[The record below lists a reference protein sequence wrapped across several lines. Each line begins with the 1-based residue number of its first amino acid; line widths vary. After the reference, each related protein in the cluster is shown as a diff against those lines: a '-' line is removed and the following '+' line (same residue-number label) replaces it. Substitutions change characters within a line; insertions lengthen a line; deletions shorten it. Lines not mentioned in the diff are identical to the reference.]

1 MIKNNSISYNTFMRF
16 MPFILAQEGGFS
28 DDKNDSGGRTN
39 FGILEREYRAY
50 TGKPNANIEHISMD
64 EVFAIYYNKYWLPS
78 GADNLP
84 EGLNVTHFDTAVNLG
99 LSQAATCLKR
109 THRDGWSGKALAFA
123 YLADRSAVYDKIV
136 QAHPQDKAFIHGW
149 DNRLAALK
157 ALVEKVTA

>member
-1 MIKNNSISYNTFMRF
+1 MEANWQAAIDFV
-16 MPFILAQEGGFS
+16 LEAEGS
-28 DDKNDSGGRTN
+28 EYTDDPNDSGGPTKY
-39 FGILEREYRAY
+39 GITWIDLKNYRKLHTLFPASVRDM
-50 TGKPNANIEHISMD
+50 TVNEAKE
-64 EVFAIYYNKYWLPS
+64 IYRFRYWNPS
-78 GADNLP
+78 GCAALP
-84 EGLNVTHFDTAVNLG
+84 TGLDLVHFDTAVNLG

-109 THRDGWSGKALAFA
+109 THRDGWTGKALAFA